1 MNPTKARKL
10 EHIEIVLREK
20 VEGWASTWLDDVMFV
35 HQALPE
41 ADLGSVDLEVEFLG
55 KTLSAPLMI
64 TGMTGGHPDTV
75 EINRA
80 LARVAEELRVALGVG
95 SQRAA
100 IEDPSLE
107 YTFSVAREEAPSIP
121 LVANLGAVQL
131 AKGYGVREVLK
142 AVEMIEADA
151 IALHL
156 NPAQEAFQPEGDT
169 EFSGLIDRICSLAEQ
184 VDVPIMV
191 KETGAGLS
199 AEVVRPLYECGI
211 KLFDTAG
218 AGGTSWVA
226 VEMYRAAKRG
236 LKVHSRAAG
245 EFLSWGIPTAASI
258 VEVRSTAPDSTIV
271 GSGGIRSGLDAAK
284 AIALGADVAGF
295 ARPALQAVVEGGMEG
310 LRLLLDTYV
319 AELRTAAFLA
329 GCGDYGCLRRSRILV
344 RGRLREWMVLR
355 GLEPESY
362 LAAR

>member
-1 MNPTKARKL
+1 MNATRERKL
-10 EHIEIVLREK
+10 EHIEIVLGER
-20 VEGWASTWLDDVMFV
+20 VEGWVSTWLDDVVFI
-35 HQALPE
+35 HRALPE
-41 ADLGSVDLEVEFLG
+41 ADLGSVDMALEFLG
-55 KTLSAPLMI
+55 KTLLAPLMI

-80 LARVAEELRVALGVG
+80 LARVAEEYRVALGVG

-107 YTFSVAREEAPSIP
+107 YTFRVAREEAPSIP

-131 AKGYGVREVLK
+131 AKGYGVKEVRR

-169 EFSGLIDRICSLAEQ
+169 DFSGLIEKICSLAEEI
-184 VDVPIMV
+184 DVPVMV
-191 KETGAGLS
+191 KETGAGMS
-199 AEVVRPLYECGI
+199 AEVVKPLYTCGI
-211 KLFDTAG
+211 RLFDTAG

-226 VEMYRAAKRG
+226 VEMYRAERRG
-236 LKVHSRAAG
+236 FKTHGRAARR
-245 EFLSWGIPTAASI
+245 FLDWGIPTAASI
-258 VEVRSTAPDSTIV
+258 VEVRSAAPDATIV

-284 AIALGADVAGF
+284 AVALGADVAGF
-295 ARPALQAVVEGGMEG
+295 ARPALQAVASGGAKE
-310 LRLLLDTYV
+310 LRSLLETYL

-329 GCGDYGCLRRSRILV
+329 GCSDYRCLRRANILV
-344 RGRLREWMVLR
+344 KGRLREWMVLR